1 MGVTP
6 CPYLP
11 DNLHHSITP
20 QGNQACVHHL
30 FSHRVMQI
38 FPFPGNPDFP
48 SAAFSPR
55 MQARVSLLT
64 FVDSF
69 KILGPGFSHLIIL
82 LVAYHYILEIGSPI
96 QGWINYE
103 ADEI

>member
-1 MGVTP
+1 
-6 CPYLP
+6 
-11 DNLHHSITP
+11 
-20 QGNQACVHHL
+20 
-30 FSHRVMQI
+30 
-38 FPFPGNPDFP
+38 
-48 SAAFSPR
+48 
-55 MQARVSLLT
+55 MQAYIPLLT

-82 LVAYHYILEIGSPI
+82 LVAYHYIPEIGSPI